1 MCVLLC
7 ACHWVISTLCP
18 SAVKDRCSAGQVVTA
33 RGSAGLLWC
42 PVGEHAGHPY
52 GAAACLRLYS
62 HTFWP
67 NGLTEPT
74 SVHAR
79 LRSARSGECL
89 CTWNPYLWVQF
100 MSLFFRFCFLQF
112 MLSNVWTSFC
122 LQVKSLCLSLQDSNA
137 LVQRN
142 TLEILLYFFPFATCL
157 VGTPCVFF
165 CFFTLYL

>member
-89 CTWNPYLWVQF
+89 CTWNPYLWEQF
-100 MSLFFRFCFLQF
+100 MSLFFPFVFYNSCYRMSELLSVYRWSHFVYLCKIQMPWCRGTHLKSCSTFSHLQHA
-112 MLSNVWTSFC
+112 W
-122 LQVKSLCLSLQDSNA
+122 
-137 LVQRN
+137 
-142 TLEILLYFFPFATCL
+142 
-157 VGTPCVFF
+157 
-165 CFFTLYL
+165 